1 MNPLCLKARHQ
12 KIFYSK
18 KLICNNKANFNVAF
32 FKGNNFFP
40 RDMWIIIILAK
51 KYAKT
56 ISFVYGLFVMWLDR
70 KINFNPP
77 VLALYI
83 MFPPP

>member
-18 KLICNNKANFNVAF
+18 KLICNNKANSNVAF

-40 RDMWIIIILAK
+40 RDM
-51 KYAKT
+51 
-56 ISFVYGLFVMWLDR
+56 
-70 KINFNPP
+70 
-77 VLALYI
+77 
-83 MFPPP
+83 